1 MSRVGAWHIGIERL
15 DLAHAE
21 PFAPPLPERHLLA
34 PDGRP
39 VETHVA
45 SLYPAQQAQQRLFDY
60 ARPQLEFHGLL
71 RPGGAVRYLRRA
83 LPLPRQ
89 PARLAAACLLGER
102 DEDERLLQMA
112 LNLLHKV

>member
-45 SLYPAQQAQQRLFDY
+45 SLYP
-60 ARPQLEFHGLL
+60 
-71 RPGGAVRYLRRA
+71 
-83 LPLPRQ
+83 
-89 PARLAAACLLGER
+89 
-102 DEDERLLQMA
+102 
-112 LNLLHKV
+112 